1 MGTYCTTTS
10 LETYWGGASFDGL
23 TATASLMITQAE
35 NEINKM
41 LSKRYD
47 MSSSIFST
55 STSVPPMITTLCEW
69 LSLGYLY
76 ENTARGSIDGYTRAD
91 RYIKKAHENIDGIL
105 ENKYDIVDATG
116 EPIADAGTQFT
127 ILSNQTDY
135 HQTFNEDDPLDWSV
149 DSDKL
154 DDIADDRD

>member
-1 MGTYCTTTS
+1 MGTYATTTS
-10 LETYWGGASFDGL
+10 LETLWGGASFADI
-23 TATASLMITQAE
+23 TSTASLMITQAE
-35 NEINKM
+35 NEIDKM

-47 MSSSIFST
+47 MSSAIFQT

-76 ENTARGSIDGYTRAD
+76 ENTARGSTNSYERAD
-91 RYIKKAHENIDGIL
+91 RYIKKAMDNIEGIL
-105 ENKYDIVDATG
+105 DNKYDLVDENG
-116 EPIADAGTQFT
+116 DPISDNGSQFT

-149 DSDKL
+149 DTDKL
-154 DDIADDRD
+154 DDISDGRD

>member
-1 MGTYCTTTS
+1 MGTYCTTSS
-10 LETYWGGASFDGL
+10 LETLWGGASFSGL
-23 TATASLMITQAE
+23 TSTAEKMITQAE
-35 NEINKM
+35 NEIDKM

-47 MSSSIFST
+47 MGSAIFQT

-76 ENTARGSIDGYTRAD
+76 ENTSRGSVDAYARAD
-91 RYIKKAHENIDGIL
+91 RYIKKAHENIQGIL
-105 ENKYDIVDATG
+105 DNKYDIVDADG
-116 EPIADAGTQFT
+116 DPISDNGTQFT

-135 HQTFNEDDPLDWSV
+135 HQTFNEDDPLNWNV

-154 DDIADDRD
+154 DDIADGRD